1 MVILIYICSLI
12 IFNHLFKII
21 KIMKLKAILKK
32 EKKNSKTNF
41 QKLDQKQSEKII
53 GGKSGDI
60 EITEYRNGDATVKN
74 S

>member
-1 MVILIYICSLI
+1 
-12 IFNHLFKII
+12 
-21 KIMKLKAILKK
+21 MKLKAILKK